1 MNMPKSN
8 ICPVNTAYFLEMTAG
23 QVSMEEQQFCFHC
36 IKFEAKCTT
45 LTKYKWSYLPGLF
58 R

>member
-1 MNMPKSN
+1 MPKSN

-58 R
+58 G